1 MVKKKLLALLL
12 VVTVTISAVSAVL
25 PGFSAANSPNLFENG
40 DFKNVSGN
48 VPTGWQATNTE
59 AYSLAVGSEKTPD
72 GQNAMTFTH
81 GGSSSTA
88 ANFNNVKTVKIE
100 KNHTYTVSFWAKV
113 KNVKGLKFGLYEPD
127 YIDRNGNPRHNSI
140 IAEGTNIYSYYYD
153 NGSTRVCRDDIRH
166 EFKVDNTVVAN
177 DKSSLYS
184 VKSGEWLVLTKD
196 YPAQTR
202 QDEWV
207 RVTHTFTTA
216 GLDAH
221 EAEVCYGFS
230 IPAKNSTGDKEIY
243 AKGSTVSLGGFVF
256 AAQQM
261 NTDTY
266 APTSNNIALGGVEP
280 VSLTLKNGDTAK
292 FTAVSVN
299 GGRFLGWFKGEQL
312 VTEEPELTFIW
323 DSSVK
328 NPGYQAR
335 FEQGSEAPLIADPS
349 FENTAQLNKTV
360 ANSQTVANL
369 ANGQPWVGDSN
380 EDYSSWWSLKL
391 TNEKAHWGSQSVK
404 FSAQCQ
410 TVGYR
415 FGGLQPGR
423 NYVVT
428 FYSWQPTNAAGYLE
442 FAKITAGNAALWV
455 DANPVGS
462 KRVQNPNA
470 VVLATLPK
478 AVATG
483 SWQKHTLT
491 FKNGSESTATLWL
504 KYAVQGNFYLD
515 DLSVEAQALDYLPSF
530 NSSLGTVMAEAGTSL
545 RPGQQATY
553 TATPNLGILF
563 EGWFSAGKLV
573 CNDPTLTFTYNGETP
588 NYEARFTLPQGTPFH
603 DSFEDLPAG
612 NTVSAAAV
620 NKYPNRVV
628 LGSQFSLSWQKITAV
643 TTKKHHGSIALEN
656 YNRYSETGYRITGLA
671 KNTEYTLGF
680 LAYTEVGGKLE
691 LHVTKQQESLWV
703 DSGNTKKRNS
713 AAVMG
718 ENVAEV
724 AAKAWTPATVRIN
737 TGNETAVTLWC
748 MYSPNNG
755 TDSCLYT
762 DELAAYQSAAVVAK
776 SALGGSATATFTGEV
791 VKGQKVLFR
800 ATPLVGN
807 TFVGWYNESGK
818 LVSTGAEYLHT
829 ADSDITLTARFTG
842 FNMPTQELFGTQG
855 MDGSF
860 ENGSIN
866 GIYFDELQDSSAWCS
881 AAPSSLYAHSGT
893 KSLKIYATWRY
904 AHIPLTGL
912 TPGAD
917 YCLTYYIRVDDNTG
931 SGELSDQI
939 IADPGIMDAATAP
952 EVYAKSAPIAVNSGW
967 NKVTMYFNS
976 GTADALQLW
985 MRYGSDDTNASY
997 FLDDLYL
1004 YEYRANETLKNGN
1017 FEEEFTAGS
1026 VTVPNSWGGNGLMT
1040 VENGSKALKLV
1051 DGGTANQIFKTKES
1065 TAYTVTFKAKGKLL
1079 AGVTDCQNTT
1089 VSRQNAVASQSL
1101 VEVNANTLQQYSFT
1115 FATNNRLSAN
1125 LVFNAMGGDA
1135 VIDDVTVTE
1144 SNGIGHAVEIIDFE
1158 NNRYALEQSDTANGF
1173 QIYTAA
1179 QGDRN
1184 VHSGCSSL
1192 YYPAALSSSAGYTN
1206 SAFLGLY
1213 AVKGTTYKVTF
1224 YYKITGG
1231 KAGGSLTIS
1240 PDYNGEVGAAVG
1252 YEQTA
1257 ASADW
1262 QKVSFGFNAPANGPY
1277 KFKIGGQLQSDV
1289 YIDDITVEI
1298 ATPLVLSENVNASY
1312 CEELYNYVENPSFES
1327 ALANSNWG
1335 STLPK
1340 GFCIV
1345 SGSDALKGSHFMRLA
1360 AGSSHT
1366 FQFKVEP
1373 GKAYTFGIS
1382 LRGSAGT
1389 KGQAALALKNANGYT
1404 HFSNLSGEVASVIQ
1418 AKTNNEWVRSGLEIT
1433 PDATGNLYLQLSCAA
1448 GTLDVE
1454 SVMLFESTYGL
1465 RYDANDYTVYQ
1476 DYDYNNLK
1484 SATALYNGGYG
1495 TQPYFKLGNA
1505 AGRLEKM
1512 LWAAYETPQT
1522 GESPVLPVVCVLSA
1536 TVAFAAALL
1545 LILKQKGGAAND

>member
-1 MVKKKLLALLL
+1 MKKKILALLL
-12 VVTVTISAVSAVL
+12 AVTVTVSAVSAVL
-25 PGFSAANSPNLFENG
+25 PGLSAASSPNLFENG
-40 DFKNVSGN
+40 DFTNVSGN
-48 VPTGWQATNTE
+48 VPTGWK
-59 AYSLAVGSEKTPD
+59 VGTAAAFDIAIGAEKTPD
-72 GQNAMTFTH
+72 GQKAITFTH
-81 GGSSSTA
+81 KGNDGSAATFNST
-88 ANFNNVKTVKIE
+88 KKIKIE
-100 KNHTYTVSFWAKV
+100 KNHVYTVSFWAKV
-113 KNVKGLKFGLYEPD
+113 KDVKGLKFGMYEPD
-127 YIDRNGNPRHNSI
+127 YIDRNGNAKHNEV
-140 IAEGTNIYSYYYD
+140 IAEGHNVYSYNYD
-153 NGSTRVCRDDIRH
+153 NGSTRVCRTNIKH
-166 EFKVDNTVVAN
+166 EFKFDSTTVFN
-177 DKSSLYS
+177 DSISMLS
-184 VKSGEWLVLTKD
+184 VKGSTWLVLTKD
-196 YPAQTR
+196 YPSQNR
-202 QDEWV
+202 PNEWV
-207 RVTHTFTTA
+207 KVTHTFTTD
-216 GLDAH
+216 GLDSS

-230 IPAKNSTGDKEIY
+230 IPARNATGEKEIY
-243 AKGSTVSLGGFVF
+243 AKGSTVTLGGFVF

-261 NTDTY
+261 ETDSY
-266 APTSNNIALGGVEP
+266 APTSNNVALGGVEP
-280 VSLTLKNGDTAK
+280 TSLSLKNGDTAK

-299 GGRFLGWFKGEQL
+299 GSRFLGWYKGEQL
-312 VTEEPELTFIW
+312 VTEEPELTFVW

-335 FEQGSEAPLIADPS
+335 FEQGSEAPLITDPS
-349 FENTAQLNKTV
+349 FEDTAKLNKVV
-360 ANSQTVANL
+360 ANSTTVADP
-369 ANGQPWVGDSN
+369 ANGQHWVGDSN
-380 EDYSSWWSLKL
+380 QYYSTWWNAAI

-404 FSAQCQ
+404 LGAQWQ

-415 FGGLQPGR
+415 FTGLQPGR
-423 NYVVT
+423 NYAVQ
-428 FYSWQPTNAAGYLE
+428 FYTWQPQDAAYYLE
-442 FAKITAGNAALWV
+442 YAKITAGSTALWI
-455 DANPVGS
+455 DKDPKGS
-462 KRVQNPNA
+462 ERVQNPAA
-470 VVLATLPK
+470 VILAALPK
-478 AVATG
+478 TAGTG
-483 SWQKHTLT
+483 SWQRHTLS
-491 FKNGSESTATLWL
+491 FKNGSETTATLWL
-504 KYAVQGNFYLD
+504 KYGTKDYMYLD
-515 DLSVEAQALDYLPSF
+515 DLSIEAEALNYLPTF
-530 NSSLGTVMAEAGTSL
+530 NSSLGTVTPENGVAL
-545 RPGQQATY
+545 RPGEQATF
-553 TATPNLGILF
+553 AAMPNLGGLF
-563 EGWFSAGKLV
+563 DGWYSGDKLIT
-573 CNDPTLTFTYNGETP
+573 NNTSLTFTYTGETP
-588 NYEARFTLPQGTPFH
+588 NYEARFVLPQETALQ

-643 TTKKHHGSIALEN
+643 ATKKHHGSIALEN

-724 AAKAWTPATVRIN
+724 AAEAWTPATVRIN

-762 DELAAYQSAAVVAK
+762 DELAAYQSAAVVVK

-818 LVSTGAEYLHT
+818 LVSTDAEYLHT

-842 FNMPTQELFGTQG
+842 FNMPTQELFGAQG

-860 ENGSIN
+860 ENGSIS
-866 GIYFDELQDSSAWCS
+866 GIYFDDLQDSSAWCS

-931 SGELSDQI
+931 SGELSNQI
-939 IADPGIMDAATAP
+939 VADPGIMDAATAS

-1004 YEYRANETLKNGN
+1004 HEYRANETLKNGN
-1017 FEEEFTAGS
+1017 FEEKFTAGS
-1026 VTVPNSWGGNGLMT
+1026 VTVPNSWGGNGQMT

-1079 AGVTDCQNTT
+1079 AGVTDCQNTAIT
-1089 VSRQNAVASQSL
+1089 RQNAIASTAV
-1101 VEVNANTLQQYSFT
+1101 VEVNSTAMQQYSFT
-1115 FATNNRLSAN
+1115 FATSNQQCAN
-1125 LVFNAMGGDA
+1125 LVFSALGGDA
-1135 VIDDVTVTE
+1135 VIDNVTVTE
-1144 SNGIGHAVEIIDFE
+1144 NTGIGHAVEVIDFE
-1158 NNRYALEQSDTANGF
+1158 NSRYQLERDDTALGF
-1173 QIYTAA
+1173 QIYTGNE
-1179 QGDRN
+1179 GDKN
-1184 VHSGCSSL
+1184 VHSGRSSL
-1192 YYPAALSSSAGYTN
+1192 YYPAALSSSASYTN
-1206 SAFLGLY
+1206 SSFLSLY

-1224 YYKITGG
+1224 WYKITGG
-1231 KAGGSLTIS
+1231 RSGGSVTIS
-1240 PDYNGEVGAAVG
+1240 PDYNGEAGASIG

-1257 ASADW
+1257 DSTNW

-1277 KFKIGGQLQSDV
+1277 KFKIGGPLESDV
-1289 YIDDITVEI
+1289 YIDDITIEI
-1298 ATPLVLSENVNASY
+1298 AAPMVLNENVNTSF

-1327 ALANSNWG
+1327 AATNSNWG
-1335 STLPK
+1335 SPLPK
-1340 GFCIV
+1340 GFSIV
-1345 SGSDALKGSHFMRLA
+1345 SGSNALKGSHFMRLA
-1360 AGSSHT
+1360 AGSNHT
-1366 FQFKVEP
+1366 FKFKVEP

-1389 KGQAALALKNANGYT
+1389 KGQAVLALMGSDGKYI
-1404 HFSNLSGEVASVIQ
+1404 HFSNLAGQTASVIQ
-1418 AKTNNEWVRSGLEIT
+1418 AKTNNEWVRSGFEVT
-1433 PDATGNLYLQLSCAA
+1433 PDDTGNIYLQLSCSA

-1454 SVMLFESTYGL
+1454 SVMLFESTYAL
-1465 RYDANDYTVYQ
+1465 RYDANDYTVYKN
-1476 DYDYNNLK
+1476 YDYNNLK

-1495 TQPYFKLGNA
+1495 TQPYFRLSDSA
-1505 AGRLEKM
+1505 SQLEKS

-1522 GESPVLPVVCVLSA
+1522 GESPVLPAVCVLSA

-1545 LILKQKGGAAND
+1545 LILKRKGGAAND